1 MAIEYKVESNALTVP
16 PSYNARPFPKVI
28 YDYAGLSK
36 QINLHNPTI
45 PADTARAVLEAFRNE
60 CLIQIP
66 AGNTIKLEGF
76 ISIVASLKGKM
87 DTPASPLP
95 TGPLDVLAKIA
106 KPLKDEIRN
115 AATYSRLEYST
126 KAPQILMAFDT
137 VTEIEQYVRDGYGC
151 EINGSNMSFDKT
163 DTDQGIFL
171 LSEAGNNIRQANTSL
186 INPSKLIFVPALD
199 PAAQPAGTHSV
210 EQVLSVVTKYTSGG
224 QLRTGTY
231 NKKLRTTNVI
241 SDAAGDDIFVTG
253 GAATGPAT
261 VSAYTG
267 SQVNC
272 IIVAKIDT
280 FGQLTLS
287 VGEVGGSQGQALNV
301 DAAGDFVLT
310 GMDDDVTVTVSDY
323 DTLYATVES
332 YTKYLK
338 EVCDLSPLT
347 P

>member
-1 MAIEYKVESNALTVP
+1 MAIEYVVEDNALTTP
-16 PSYNARPFPKVI
+16 PSYNARAVPKNI
-28 YDYAGLSK
+28 LDTAELSY

-45 PADTARAVLEAFRNE
+45 PVETARSVLEAFRAE

-66 AGNTIKLEGF
+66 AGNTIKMTGF
-76 ISIVASLKGKM
+76 ISIVATLKGKM

-95 TGPLDVLAKIA
+95 TNPLDIVAKVS
-106 KPLKDEIRN
+106 KPLKEEIRN
-115 AATYSRLEYST
+115 AASYYRLPHTT
-126 KAPQILMAFDT
+126 KTPQILLAYDT
-137 VTEIEQYVRDGYGC
+137 VTDIENYVRDGYGL
-151 EINGSNMSFDKT
+151 EVNGSNMNFDKT

-199 PAAQPAGTHSV
+199 PAVQPAGTHSV
-210 EQVLSVVTKYTSGG
+210 EQTLSIVTKYTSGG

-231 NKKLRTTNVI
+231 NRKLRTTNVI
-241 SDAAGDDIFVTG
+241 SDAAGDDLFVTG
-253 GAATGPAT
+253 GAATGPAS
-261 VSAYTG
+261 VGAYAG
-267 SQVNC
+267 AQVDC

-287 VGEVGGSQGQALNV
+287 VGAIDGEQGQSLDV
-301 DAAGDFVLT
+301 DVEGDYVLT
-310 GMDDDVTVTVSDY
+310 GLAADVTVTVSDY
-323 DTLYATVES
+323 DALYAAVES
-332 YTKYLK
+332 YTKYMK